1 MKIDTVKTIIAFAVS
16 ALLGL
21 LCFKAAPVTESRQ
34 WISLAVSAL
43 TMFLVFA
50 PAIAIDYSKAGKRA
64 VSAKLV
70 GWIFFIAIFA
80 ANLIFSFTDYDVV
93 IYIICTGLLTVIG
106 DSVIYAVSRS

>member
-34 WISLAVSAL
+34 WISLGVSAL
-43 TMFLVFA
+43 SMFLTFA
-50 PAIAIDYSKAGKRA
+50 PAIAVDYSKAGRRA
-64 VSAKLV
+64 TSAKV
-70 GWIFFIAIFA
+70 TGWLFFIAVFA

-93 IYIICTGLLTVIG
+93 IYIICVGLLTVIG
-106 DSVIYAVSRS
+106 DSIIYAIARS

>member
-1 MKIDTVKTIIAFAVS
+1 MKIDIVKTIIAFAVS

-50 PAIAIDYSKAGKRA
+50 PAIAVDYSKAGRRS
-64 VSAKLV
+64 VSAKV
-70 GWIFFIAIFA
+70 TGWVFFVAVFA
-80 ANLIFSFTDYDVV
+80 ANLIFSFTDYDAV
-93 IYIICTGLLTVIG
+93 IYIVCVGLLTVIG
-106 DSVIYAVSRS
+106 DSIIYAVSRS